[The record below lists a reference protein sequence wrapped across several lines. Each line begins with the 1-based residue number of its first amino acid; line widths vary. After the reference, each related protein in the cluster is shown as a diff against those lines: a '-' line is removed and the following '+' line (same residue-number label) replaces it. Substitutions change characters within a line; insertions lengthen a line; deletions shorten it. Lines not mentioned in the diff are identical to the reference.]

1 MKKPLKITLI
11 VLAALLVVLVAGV
24 AILFPYFQN
33 RGQMGDNVYYLYNEN
48 SGTLVIYGEGE
59 MWDFHIPGM
68 SCWTPSEE
76 YHTSPFYRPGW
87 KLQDM
92 EYAPLKR
99 VIILEGVTAITANAF
114 YGCLDLEEIY
124 IPASMERIMS
134 YAIQECPNLRR
145 MYFSGDQPWMSL
157 SDSFCKTTE
166 TNIAGEADSLTNHH
180 ITVIHKPGTTGYGGY
195 GWGGIEAILEQNF
208 LSGWARALWPW

>member
-59 MWDFHIPGM
+59 MWDFYDPNAMGYRLEGM
-68 SCWTPSEE
+68 HP
-76 YHTSPFYRPGW
+76 SPFHSSEAFAE
-87 KLQDM
+87 DT
-92 EYAPLKR
+92 APMKR
-99 VIILEGVTAITANAF
+99 IIVLEGVTAITSHAF
-114 YGCLDLEEIY
+114 YGCANLEEVC
-124 IPASMERIMS
+124 IPASVLRIEDLS
-134 YAIQECPNLRR
+134 FNECPNLRR
-145 MYFSGDQPWMSL
+145 IYFSGDRSVMSV
-157 SDSFCKTTE
+157 SAAFCKT
-166 TNIAGEADSLTNHH
+166 IRACAAGEADSLTNHH

>member
-157 SDSFCKTTE
+157 SDSFCLTTE